1 MLRCREK
8 RCEQTKSAVYWF
20 DVKQGTHRK
29 SNSNAAQ
36 LIATD
41 GGMQVA
47 RQSHNVDRVE
57 KDRGETVFF
66 SESCVPT
73 TRSQL

>member
-1 MLRCREK
+1 M
-8 RCEQTKSAVYWF
+8 KSAVYWF

-29 SNSNAAQ
+29 PDSNSAR

-41 GGMQVA
+41 GGMQVG

-57 KDRGETVFF
+57 KDRGETVFL

-73 TRSQL
+73 TRCS